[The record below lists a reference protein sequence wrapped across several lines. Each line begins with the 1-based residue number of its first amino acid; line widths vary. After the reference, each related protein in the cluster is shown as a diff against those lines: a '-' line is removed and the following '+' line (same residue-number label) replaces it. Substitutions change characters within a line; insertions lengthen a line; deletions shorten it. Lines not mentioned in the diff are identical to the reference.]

1 MTHKTLIL
9 TVNSAPEEYVGVKK
23 MEFDSQGGS
32 IGRSAQ
38 CYFHLEDHNKYLS
51 GTHALITS
59 YNGEFYL
66 NDISTNGTFINGKRA
81 LKNQPSALQEGDA
94 VSVGRYEFTVHFENQ
109 VQHINLADDIMPEMK
124 SIDPVETLDV
134 ILPPKPEEM
143 TEGTVE
149 ELFLPKDTKADSTE
163 PLYHLQDE
171 DDVSESLLKDEHPQP
186 EVDLTQHHQ
195 QRQMLDDSDSI
206 HSEMDIPSLI
216 PENWNF
222 GSDQPKPQAKPAA
235 KPPVQQSAPAP
246 EYVPEPVLPKQQAV
260 AEPVTEP
267 RSVGLP
273 VTTGALTAVNQSA
286 ESAFLDGL
294 GLSAQHRHLCDDNWY
309 KQMGLCLRACLNVMN
324 SELNQSLAF
333 AGEHGKAQ
341 THLLDSMMSLYQD
354 SVLDPSELVEHIQEE
369 LEIHRARL
377 NQAKAA
383 LFQQH
388 LETLSPTVFDAENR
402 GTWLKNQRTWH
413 AYQAYFAKQQ
423 STWQSEPED
432 ALNDSLAAKYRE
444 LTQEQ
449 NA

>member
-1 MTHKTLIL
+1 
-9 TVNSAPEEYVGVKK
+9 

-186 EVDLTQHHQ
+186 EVDLAQHHQ

-222 GSDQPKPQAKPAA
+222 GSDQPKPQAKPVA
-235 KPPVQQSAPAP
+235 KPPVQQSAPSP
-246 EYVPEPVLPKQQAV
+246 EHVPEPVLPKQQAV
-260 AEPVTEP
+260 VEPVPEP

-273 VTTGALTAVNQSA
+273 VTTGTLTAVNQSA

-294 GLSAQHRHLCDDNWY
+294 GLSAQHRHLCDDNWH

-324 SELNQSLAF
+324 SELNQSLAL
-333 AGEHGKAQ
+333 AGENGKAQ
-341 THLLDSMMSLYQD
+341 AHLLDSMMSLYQD

-369 LEIHRARL
+369 LEIHRTRL

-388 LETLSPTVFDAENR
+388 LEALSPAVFEEEHR
-402 GTWLKNQRTWH
+402 GSWLKNQRTWQ
-413 AYQAYFAKQQ
+413 AYQAHFAKQQ

-432 ALNDSLAAKYRE
+432 GLNDSLAAKYRE